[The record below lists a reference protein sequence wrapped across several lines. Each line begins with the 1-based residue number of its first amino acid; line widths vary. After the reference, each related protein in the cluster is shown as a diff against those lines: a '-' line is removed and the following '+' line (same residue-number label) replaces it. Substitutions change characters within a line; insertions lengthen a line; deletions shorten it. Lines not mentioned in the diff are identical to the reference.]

1 MNTKKI
7 IYVSLSAVFTGTFL
21 SDASSSGS
29 STSVN
34 TILQYPSDSGSLSSL
49 HEISNDGGAEEPIP
63 VMYASP
69 PRPRST
75 PPVLEQ
81 GRGIAVGTL
90 IYVCIFRA
98 MFIIGSM
105 CVLTLI
111 ILVLLA
117 DLWVP
122 CLRRFCQAFVRAR
135 LARSVLLVRAFPHL
149 ICAVYTKP
157 TISFLR
163 PFFLF
168 NCHTCTRS

>member
-1 MNTKKI
+1 M
-7 IYVSLSAVFTGTFL
+7 YV
-21 SDASSSGS
+21 
-29 STSVN
+29 
-34 TILQYPSDSGSLSSL
+34 
-49 HEISNDGGAEEPIP
+49 
-63 VMYASP
+63 SP

-135 LARSVLLVRAFPHL
+135 LARSVLLVRAFPFVQL
-149 ICAVYTKP
+149 IHDVYTKP

-163 PFFLF
+163 PFLSSTITLVHVH
-168 NCHTCTRS
+168 NCRRNQRIIATNGWAGRIWPV